1 MAKQSKLHPIPP
13 PEPEVEA
20 GEGPIDDASSLA
32 AVAGSET
39 ANGFP
44 QGLTAVVLV
53 YAAVRLIGP
62 IVRMFTGG
70 RKTRA

>member
-13 PEPEVEA
+13 PEPELETDD
-20 GEGPIDDASSLA
+20 GPIDDASSLA
-32 AVAGSET
+32 VVAGSQG

-53 YAAVRLIGP
+53 YATVRLIGP
-62 IVRMFTGG
+62 IVRMFRGG
-70 RKTRA
+70 RRTRT

>member
-13 PEPEVEA
+13 PGPEVDT
-20 GEGPIDDASSLA
+20 GEGPIDDARSLE
-32 AVAGSET
+32 AVVGSQG

-62 IVRMFTGG
+62 IVRMFSGG
-70 RKTRA
+70 RKNRA